1 MNAAAWRRKFAVA
14 IAGVVR
20 SLRSQ
25 TSFWVHLPIAFAAL
39 AVAAW
44 LQLEAWRWVAII
56 FAIALVLSAE
66 LFNTTIELLVKT
78 LHPDHDQQI
87 GHALDA
93 AAGAVLVASIGSAA
107 IGLIVL
113 AMPLWDKLQSIL
125 A

>member
-1 MNAAAWRRKFAVA
+1 MSVAAWRRKFAVA
-14 IAGVVR
+14 LAGVLR

-25 TSFWVHLPIAFAAL
+25 SSFWAHLPIALAVL

-44 LQLEAWRWVAII
+44 LQLEAWRWVAIV

-66 LFNTTIELLVKT
+66 LFNTAIELLVKT
-78 LHPDHDQQI
+78 LHPEHDERI

-93 AAGAVLVASIGSAA
+93 AAGAVLVASVGSVV

-113 AMPLWDKLQSIL
+113 AIPLWERLMS
-125 A
+125 